1 MVVSLEEMGKRIG
14 QRRRGL
20 QLRQT
25 ALAGRLGISNNH
37 LSALEHG
44 KESPSLE
51 VLVRLCN
58 ELRVTPD
65 YLLMGAMYAN
75 QIPKNITDGLRLCT
89 PEDVALVAAL
99 VQYLVERR
107 QEKWND
113 DNYV

>member
-1 MVVSLEEMGKRIG
+1 MVVSLEDMGKRIG

-20 QLRQT
+20 QLRQK
-25 ALAGRLGISNNH
+25 ALAERLGISGNY

-65 YLLMGAMYAN
+65 YLLMGAMHSN
-75 QIPKNITDGLRLCT
+75 QIPKNIIDGLRLCT
-89 PEDVALVAAL
+89 QEDVALVAAL
-99 VQYLVERR
+99 VQHLVERR